1 MKIEEG
7 STNKTNRI
15 DKQFSISIILAL
27 MIFMISSS
35 TATNLFAATR
45 PTVGV
50 QLPVYKSEIF
60 QERSGS

>member
-7 STNKTNRI
+7 STNKMNRI

-27 MIFMISSS
+27 MIFSQS
-35 TATNLFAATR
+35 ATNLFAATR
-45 PTVGV
+45 PTVAV